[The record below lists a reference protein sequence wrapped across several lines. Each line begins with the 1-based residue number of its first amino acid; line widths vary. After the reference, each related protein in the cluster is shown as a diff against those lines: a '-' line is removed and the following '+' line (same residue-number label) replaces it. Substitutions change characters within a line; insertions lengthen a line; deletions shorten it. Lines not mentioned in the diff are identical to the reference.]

1 MVMLGFERAWKLHG
15 IHPLSLSRE
24 TRLCGRILLM
34 ITLQL
39 VAFGGAC
46 PVGHPVWVS
55 LLSDRISRCL
65 QAGCRLSSSS
75 MGALLQ
81 MGSERTRSDSLSG
94 ITWSSQRRKSH
105 SGTNSLSWNGEQ
117 GRKSSQAK
125 GKVTKQL
132 MLRGKSGL
140 AGPWK
145 KHPSHPSR
153 LALLLF

>member
-1 MVMLGFERAWKLHG
+1 MLGSGRAWKLHG

-24 TRLCGRILLM
+24 TRLRGRILLM
-34 ITLQL
+34 LTLQHI
-39 VAFGGAC
+39 AFGGDC

-55 LLSDRISRCL
+55 RLSDCISRCL

-81 MGSERTRSDSLSG
+81 MGSERTRSDSLSD

-105 SGTNSLSWNGEQ
+105 SGTNSLSWNGER
-117 GRKSSQAK
+117 GRKGSEAK

-132 MLRGKSGL
+132 MLHGKSGL
-140 AGPWK
+140 AGP
-145 KHPSHPSR
+145 
-153 LALLLF
+153 